1 MLLLEQ
7 AYILVVLPFRSER
20 IHRFLDI
27 DDFAIEPGD
36 VAFMRGEAHGA
47 MRWLFLFDVWHDTP
61 AREGAFD
68 LYDV

>member
-20 IHRFLDI
+20 IHRFFDI
-27 DDFAIEPGD
+27 HDFAIERGD
-36 VAFMRGEAHGA
+36 IVFMRRDAHGA
-47 MRWLFLFDVWHDTP
+47 MRWSFLFDVWHDTL

>member
-1 MLLLEQ
+1 MLFCLSDRRGFI
-7 AYILVVLPFRSER
+7 AF
-20 IHRFLDI
+20 FDI
-27 DDFAIEPGD
+27 DDFAIERGD
-36 VAFMRGEAHGA
+36 IVFMRGEAHGA